1 MPLSERCFALF
12 PRAHVKTHSAKV
24 NHVNVQKIRLL
35 DWPGF
40 ACDSLNKQSI
50 HLQRERGG
58 GGFPGDS
65 PVEGAGKTRDR
76 QHGEALAD
84 IPGAQRSLE
93 FMYLTRVSE
102 IYEHLPWVPRAVSL
116 KLHCAPHTLENLAA
130 NADPQNL
137 PQRFWLVRIR
147 AQGLHFNEHLLGTPH
162 QGAFRLT
169 LRNTDTSL
177 LSRSVPHKA
186 W

>member
-24 NHVNVQKIRLL
+24 NHVNVQKIHLL

-40 ACDSLNKQSI
+40 ACDNLNKQSI
-50 HLQRERGG
+50 HLQRERGIPWGLSG
-58 GGFPGDS
+58 GGGWEDTGRTAWRRERAGS
-65 PVEGAGKTRDR
+65 PCSHSWGSDF
-76 QHGEALAD
+76 
-84 IPGAQRSLE
+84 LE
-93 FMYLTRVSE
+93 FMYLTRVHE

-116 KLHCAPHTLENLAA
+116 KLHCAPHTPENLAA

-147 AQGLHFNEHLLGTPH
+147 AQCLHFNEHLLGTPH
-162 QGAFRLT
+162 P
-169 LRNTDTSL
+169 TSHIPPQRDL
-177 LSRSVPHKA
+177 QPHFKKH
-186 W
+186 